1 MSMPQPPPEPDEE
14 LLGALA
20 RAVVRFDPPPS
31 ELTAANRGL
40 LSWRD
45 PDAALAE
52 LVADSRELAGAVR
65 GPTDE
70 LVLRFA
76 TAEVALVVQVETMPY
91 GSYHLVG
98 QVEADGL
105 GVITLRHPSAVRSV
119 ACDEWGRFQIDNVE
133 PGPVSFRWTPPDPG
147 ARPVETAWTLL

>member
-1 MSMPQPPPEPDEE
+1 MTMPQPPAEPDEE
-14 LLGALA
+14 IFAALA
-20 RAVVRFDPPPS
+20 RAVERFDPPPS
-31 ELTAANRGL
+31 ELTAANREL

-52 LVADSRELAGAVR
+52 LVGDSRELAGAVR

-76 TAEVALVVQVETMPY
+76 AADVVLTVQVESMPR
-91 GSYHLVG
+91 GGYHLVG
-98 QVEADGL
+98 QVEAEGL
-105 GVITLRHPSAVRSV
+105 GTVTLRRPSAVRSV
-119 ACDEWGRFQIDNVE
+119 TCDEWGRFQLDDVE

-147 ARPVETAWTLL
+147 GRPVETAWTLL